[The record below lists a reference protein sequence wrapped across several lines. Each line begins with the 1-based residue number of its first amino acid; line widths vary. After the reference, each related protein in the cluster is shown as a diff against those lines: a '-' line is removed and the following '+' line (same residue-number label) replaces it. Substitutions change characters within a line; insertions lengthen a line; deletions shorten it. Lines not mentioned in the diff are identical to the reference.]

1 MKPNRIKPLLW
12 LLPSLLL
19 TVSLR
24 AQAQAPAAQAPNIGV
39 LDEDRLAEGYTKY
52 REAALALDKQAKELD
67 SQLDAR
73 ELLNETEG
81 RRFDE
86 LIVKEKRAAGE
97 ETEFQNLLKAGA
109 GRRAE
114 NAGLIG
120 KATRSDA
127 ENARLKALND
137 QAQTNKAAL
146 DAIEN
151 RLFDTMKKRQ
161 QSLEDEYTN
170 RANQVI
176 QQVAEDKKLALV
188 WRKRAVIWNAPT
200 TDITSEILAR
210 LNK

>member
-1 MKPNRIKPLLW
+1 MKSNRIKPLFW
-12 LLPSLLL
+12 LLPALML
-19 TVSLR
+19 TVSLP
-24 AQAQAPAAQAPNIGV
+24 ALAQAPSIGV
-39 LDEDRLAEGYTKY
+39 LDEDQLAEGYTKY

-67 SQLDAR
+67 TQLDAR
-73 ELLNETEG
+73 ELLNEAEG

-86 LIVKEKRAAGE
+86 LIVKEKRAEAE

-127 ENARLKALND
+127 ESARLKALND
-137 QAQTNKAAL
+137 QAQANGPAV

-151 RLFDTMKKRQ
+151 RLFDAMKKRQ
-161 QSLEDEYTN
+161 QSLEDDYTN

-188 WRKRAVIWNAPT
+188 WRKRAIIWNAPA
-200 TDITSEILAR
+200 TDITNEILAR

>member
-1 MKPNRIKPLLW
+1 MKPNRIKPLFW
-12 LLPSLLL
+12 LLPALLL

-24 AQAQAPAAQAPNIGV
+24 AQAQAPNAQAPNIGV

-67 SQLDAR
+67 AQLDAR

-86 LIVKEKRAAGE
+86 LIAKEKRAAGE

-109 GRRAE
+109 ARRAE

-120 KATRSDA
+120 KATRTDA

-137 QAQTNKAAL
+137 QAQINSPAV

-151 RLFDTMKKRQ
+151 RLFDAMKKRQ